1 MLTST
6 DGENGVKF
14 TVATDTTPASAS
26 KDVKLTQKQTKW
38 QTADA
43 ATNEIAGK
51 KIGDLPDSGTVT
63 VTVKGDGT
71 WTCETKS

>member
-14 TVATDTTPASAS
+14 TAAAGTTPASAS
-26 KDVKLTQKQTKW
+26 KDVNLTQKQSEW

-51 KIGDLPDSGTVT
+51 KINTLPDSGTVT
-63 VTVKGDGT
+63 VKVNGDGS
-71 WTCETKS
+71 WTCTAKA

>member
-14 TVATDTTPASAS
+14 TAAAGTTPASAS
-26 KDVKLTQKQTKW
+26 KNVKLTQKQTKW

-51 KIGDLPDSGTVT
+51 KIETLPDSGTVT

-71 WTCETKS
+71 WTCETKA